1 MFLVLLR
8 EQRWISK
15 RFLSHINNLALSEQF
30 LHLLANVSG
39 KMCFKSAPQI
49 CIMKLQLQKFY
60 TLMTSSAAEACNTFV
75 CLHCNI

>member
-49 CIMKLQLQKFY
+49 CIMKLPL
-60 TLMTSSAAEACNTFV
+60 
-75 CLHCNI
+75 CLLSGTATKVLYINDKQRC